1 MCYDEI
7 FSSCVDLPYFVKSD
21 LFEFITSTKMK
32 MFYKDPET
40 KKKVLKGALTNVTSG
55 HPTSTTFGNN
65 LRVINYINYIIYKSF
80 IPKDKIKVNISGDD
94 VIIFIEKECIKT
106 FRKWFEK
113 IYIFD
118 ENSSKPHG
126 LG

>member
-1 MCYDEI
+1 
-7 FSSCVDLPYFVKSD
+7 
-21 LFEFITSTKMK
+21 MK

-40 KKKVLKGALTNVTSG
+40 KKKVLRGALTNVTSG

-65 LRVINYINYIIYKSF
+65 LRVINYINYIIHKSF
-80 IPKDKIKVNISGDD
+80 IHSEDIKVNISGDD
-94 VIIFIEKECIKT
+94 VIIFIEAHKIKA

-118 ENSSKPHG
+118 EK
-126 LG
+126 

>member
-1 MCYDEI
+1 
-7 FSSCVDLPYFVKSD
+7 
-21 LFEFITSTKMK
+21 MK

-40 KKKVLKGALTNVTSG
+40 KKILFRGALTNVTSG

-65 LRVINYINYIIYKSF
+65 LRVINFIRYIKHKSF
-80 IPKDKIKVNISGDD
+80 IKDSEIKINISGDD
-94 VIIFIEKECIKT
+94 VIIFIEKDRVKT
-106 FRKWFEK
+106 FKKWFSK
-113 IYIFD
+113 VYLFD